1 MKQGR
6 TLLLFLRTGVF
17 FTFFILLGCGAEIT
31 VPPLL
36 PGDVPQIEAAGN
48 YPHRNYRLEPGDTIQ
63 IAYPFHPEFDQKGL
77 MIQPDGKIMAA
88 LVGETLVAGMK
99 AAELEKILVERT
111 SHRLRDPEVIVNVTK
126 YAPKSVYVA
135 GEVKRPGTFPYRK
148 DLTPLQA
155 ITQAGGFLDTA
166 RTDSVILIRTGGEEK
181 NFVSRKLDLATVV
194 MNGDEEL
201 LALAPHDVVFVPKT
215 PIANANVWVKQHL
228 TDMVPFTRVVP
239 SFRAPY

>member
-6 TLLLFLRTGVF
+6 ILSLFLRIGVF
-17 FTFFILLGCGAEIT
+17 FTLLTLGCGAKIT

-36 PGDVPQIEAAGN
+36 PEDIPQIEAAGN
-48 YPHRNYRLEPGDTIQ
+48 YPHLNYRLEPGDTIQ
-63 IAYPFHPEFDQKGL
+63 IGYPFHPEFDQNDL
-77 MIQPDGKIMAA
+77 TILPDGKIMAA
-88 LVGETLVAGMK
+88 LVGETFVAGMK

-126 YAPKSVYVA
+126 YAPKSVYVS
-135 GEVKRPGTFPYRK
+135 GEVRRPGTFPYRK

-155 ITQAGGFLDTA
+155 ISEAGGFLDTA
-166 RTDSVILIRTGGEEK
+166 LVDSVILIRTGGEEK

-194 MNGDEEL
+194 TNGDEEL
-201 LALAPHDVVFVPKT
+201 LTLAPHDVVFVPRT
-215 PIANANVWVKQHL
+215 PIANANIWVKQHL
-228 TDMVPFTRVVP
+228 TDLVPFTRVVP